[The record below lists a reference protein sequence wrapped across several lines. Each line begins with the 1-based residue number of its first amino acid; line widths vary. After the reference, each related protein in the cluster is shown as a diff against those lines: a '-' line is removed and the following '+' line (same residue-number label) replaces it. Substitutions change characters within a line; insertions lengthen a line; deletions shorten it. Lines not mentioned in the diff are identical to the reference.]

1 MSPASASYARCVVP
15 LSHLP
20 HHHDNESVK
29 DTAYDSCHE
38 KFISF
43 FRRDAPDEVFD
54 LLRPRGH
61 EPLLKTDILTQ

>member
-1 MSPASASYARCVVP
+1 MLQRTRCVVP
-15 LSHLP
+15 PSHLP

-43 FRRDAPDEVFD
+43 CVWRDAPDEVFD

-61 EPLLKTDILTQ
+61 EPLLKTDISTQ